1 MAAASMVTLSQPWTG
16 ASGTA
21 RLRFR
26 SNQWNYAVAFELS
39 VAD

>member
-1 MAAASMVTLSQPWTG
+1 MATLSQPWTG

-26 SNQWNYAVAFELS
+26 SNQWNYALAFEMN
-39 VAD
+39 VP